1 MGGQG
6 QIEKTQNMRSSMAD
20 LPAALAHVRTPG
32 VVLVARDVRKLVNL
46 IAAVVTRW
54 SDSPTP
60 PQKLKSD

>member
-6 QIEKTQNMRSSMAD
+6 QIEKTQNMRSSMPD